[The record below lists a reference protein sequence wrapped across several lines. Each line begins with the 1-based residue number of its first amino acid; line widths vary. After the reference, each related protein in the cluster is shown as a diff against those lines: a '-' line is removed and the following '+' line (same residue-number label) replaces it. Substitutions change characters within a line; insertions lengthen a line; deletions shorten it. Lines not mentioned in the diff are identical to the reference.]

1 MTLSWFCARTNPRCE
16 GRAVASLSDK
26 GFAAYSP
33 RIYSVRL
40 HHRTKA
46 EIERFSPLMVG
57 YVFVGMEEAARHFG
71 FARRC
76 DGVKA
81 FLGVNGKPMPI
92 SAKAIEPLFD
102 AEFRGEF
109 NDIAANVLQ
118 RRRDS
123 RQVKGERLSLSGG
136 ELVQVASGIF
146 ATKNGVVAKIMN
158 RNKALVR
165 LEECVGVMEEVT
177 VDVDALRLVA

>member
-1 MTLSWFCARTNPRCE
+1 M
-16 GRAVASLSDK
+16 ASLTEK
-26 GFAAYSP
+26 GFAAYTP

-46 EIERFSPLMVG
+46 EIERFSPLMIG
-57 YVFVGMEEAARHFG
+57 YVFVGMEDNAQHFG
-71 FARRC
+71 FARKC

-81 FLGVNGKPMPI
+81 FLGVNGRPLSI
-92 SAKAIEPLFD
+92 SPKAIEPLFA

-118 RRRDS
+118 RRQDA
-123 RQVKGERLSLSGG
+123 RQVKGERLNLSGG

-146 ATKNGVVAKIMN
+146 ATKNGVVSRIIN

-177 VDVDALRLVA
+177 VDVDVLRLVA